1 MSLGWAITD
10 IIKASNALCFW
21 LNRTW
26 KILQTPKQ
34 CSILMSS
41 GCVFLCAYYL
51 RCTRVYTYRRGL
63 RCCLFR
69 VEGNSRALLSGTAI
83 VQSRFFVVLKSGT
96 QSQTTAFYIP
106 VYQQLK
112 TQYGTLT
119 TME

>member
-10 IIKASNALCFW
+10 IIMASNALCFW

-26 KILQTPKQ
+26 KILQTPKHR
-34 CSILMSS
+34 SILMSS
-41 GCVFLCAYYL
+41 GCVFSL
-51 RCTRVYTYRRGL
+51 RVLIRYTRVYTYRRGL

-96 QSQTTAFYIP
+96 QSLITAFYIP

-119 TME
+119 SLE